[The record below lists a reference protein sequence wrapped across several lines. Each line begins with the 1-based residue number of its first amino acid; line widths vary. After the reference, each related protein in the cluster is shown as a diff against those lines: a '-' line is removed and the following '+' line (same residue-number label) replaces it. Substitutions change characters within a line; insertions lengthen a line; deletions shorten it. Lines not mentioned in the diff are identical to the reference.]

1 MASFDRRSTAEQ
13 VTAGLDLAGRTA
25 LVTGAT
31 SGIGLETARV
41 LALRGAH
48 VLVTG
53 RTLDKARAACGAIA
67 GRATPLACELED
79 FDAVAE
85 CASRVS
91 QLGVPL
97 DMLICNAGIMA
108 PPRLELVRGL
118 EKQFVANHL
127 GHFLLVNR
135 LLDAVRAAPAGRVVM
150 ISSSAHKW
158 APPGG
163 IAFNNLTGD
172 KGYDPRAF
180 YGQSKLA
187 NALVARELA
196 RRLAG
201 TTTTANA
208 AHPGLII
215 TNIIRYI
222 PPWQQWLAP
231 LVGPLLRS
239 RIKTTAQG
247 AATTCYVAAHPDV
260 AGISG
265 RYFAD
270 CAIAVPEKV
279 MEDDAL
285 AARLWTESES
295 LVRSWLCTTKMS

>member
-1 MASFDRRSTAEQ
+1 MPIFDRNSTAEE

-41 LALRGAH
+41 LAFRGAH
-48 VLVTG
+48 VLVVG
-53 RTLDKARAACGAIA
+53 RTLDGARAACAAIP
-67 GRATPLACELED
+67 GRATPLACELTD
-79 FDAVAE
+79 FDDVAE
-85 CASRVS
+85 CAARVN
-91 QLGVPL
+91 QPGVPL

-108 PPRLELVRGL
+108 PPKLELVRGL

-127 GHFLLVNR
+127 GHFLLVSR
-135 LLDAVRAAPAGRVVM
+135 LLDTVRAAPAGRVVM
-150 ISSSAHKW
+150 VSSSAHRW

-172 KGYDPRAF
+172 KGYDPRVF

-201 TTTTANA
+201 SRTTANA

-222 PPWQQWLAP
+222 PRWQQLLAP

-247 AATTCYVAAHPDV
+247 AATTCYVAAHPEV
-260 AGISG
+260 AEVSG

-270 CAIAVPEKV
+270 CAVATPEKP

-285 AARLWTESES
+285 AARLWAESES
-295 LVRSWLCTTKMS
+295 LVRSWL

>member
-1 MASFDRRSTAEQ
+1 MTAFDKSTTAEQ
-13 VTAGLDLAGRTA
+13 ATAGLDLAGRTA

-48 VLVTG
+48 VLLTG
-53 RTLDKARAACGAIA
+53 RTLDRARAACEAIP

-79 FDAVAE
+79 FDQVAE
-85 CASRVS
+85 CAARVT

-108 PPRLELVRGL
+108 PPALEQVRGL
-118 EKQFVANHL
+118 EKQFVVNHL
-127 GHFLLVNR
+127 SHFLLVNR

-150 ISSSAHKW
+150 VSSSAHKW
-158 APPGG
+158 APTGG
-163 IAFNNLTGD
+163 IAFDNLTGE
-172 KGYDPRAF
+172 KGYDPRVF

-201 TTTTANA
+201 TATTANA
-208 AHPGLII
+208 VHPGLII
-215 TNIIRYI
+215 TKIIRYI
-222 PPWQQWLAP
+222 PTWQQLLAP
-231 LVGPLLRS
+231 LIGPLLRS
-239 RIKTTAQG
+239 RIKTAAQG
-247 AATTCYVAAHPDV
+247 AATSCYVAAHPDL
-260 AGISG
+260 AGVSG

-270 CAIAVPEKV
+270 CAVATPETV

-285 AARLWTESES
+285 AARLWTESEK
-295 LVRSWLCTTKMS
+295 LTRAWL

>member
-1 MASFDRRSTAEQ
+1 MPAFDKTSTAEE
-13 VTAGLDLAGRTA
+13 VLAGLDLTGRTA

-48 VLVTG
+48 VLVAG
-53 RTLDKARAACGAIA
+53 RTLDKAREASAGIR
-67 GRATPLACELED
+67 GRATPLECALED
-79 FDAVAE
+79 FDGVAE
-85 CASRVS
+85 CAARVN

-108 PPRLELVRGL
+108 PPKLEQVRGL
-118 EKQFVANHL
+118 EKQFVVNHL

-150 ISSSAHKW
+150 VSSSAHKW

-163 IAFNNLTGD
+163 IAFNNLTGE
-172 KGYDPRAF
+172 KGYEPRVF

-187 NALVARELA
+187 NALVARELST
-196 RRLAG
+196 RLAG
-201 TTTTANA
+201 TGASANA

-222 PPWQQWLAP
+222 PKWQQLLAP
-231 LVGPLLRS
+231 LVGPLFRS
-239 RIKTTAQG
+239 RIKTTPQG
-247 AATTCYVAAHPDV
+247 AATICYVAAHPDV
-260 AGISG
+260 APVSG

-270 CAIAVPEKV
+270 CAVATPAAV
-279 MEDDAL
+279 MEDDQL
-285 AARLWTESES
+285 AARLWAESES
-295 LVRSWLCTTKMS
+295 LLRSWL

>member
-1 MASFDRRSTAEQ
+1 MATFNKNPKAEE
-13 VTAGLDLAGRTA
+13 VTAGLDLSGRTA
-25 LVTGAT
+25 LVTGGT
-31 SGIGLETARV
+31 SGVGLETARV

-48 VLVTG
+48 VLVAG
-53 RTLDKARAACGAIA
+53 RTLEKARAASAAIP

-79 FDAVAE
+79 FDGVAE
-85 CASRVS
+85 CAERVI

-97 DMLICNAGIMA
+97 DVLICNAGIMA
-108 PPRLELVRGL
+108 PPKLELVRGL

-127 GHFLLVNR
+127 GHFLLVSR
-135 LLDAVRAAPAGRVVM
+135 LLDTVRAPPAGRVVM
-150 ISSSAHKW
+150 VSSSAHKW
-158 APPGG
+158 APTGG
-163 IAFNNLTGD
+163 VAFNNLTGD
-172 KGYDPRAF
+172 KGYDPRVF

-222 PPWQQWLAP
+222 PRWQQLLAP
-231 LVGPLLRS
+231 LIGPLLRS

-247 AATTCYVAAHPDV
+247 AATTCYVAAHPELADV
-260 AGISG
+260 SG

-270 CAIAVPEKV
+270 CTVATPEKA

-285 AARLWTESES
+285 AARLWSESES
-295 LVRSWLCTTKMS
+295 LVRSWL

>member
-1 MASFDRRSTAEQ
+1 MPHFDKRSTAEE

-25 LVTGAT
+25 LITGAT
-31 SGIGLETARV
+31 SGIGLETARI
-41 LALRGAH
+41 LAVRGAH

-53 RTLDKARAACGAIA
+53 RTLDKARAACARLP
-67 GRATPLACELED
+67 GRATPLACELAD
-79 FDAVAE
+79 FDRVAE
-85 CASRVS
+85 CAARVN

-108 PPRLELVRGL
+108 PPELELIRGL
-118 EKQFVANHL
+118 EKQFVVNHL
-127 GHFLLVNR
+127 GHFLLVSR

-150 ISSSAHKW
+150 VSSSAHRW

-172 KGYDPRAF
+172 KGYEPRVF

-196 RRLAG
+196 RRLRG
-201 TTTTANA
+201 TRTTANA
-208 AHPGLII
+208 VHPGLIV

-222 PPWQQWLAP
+222 PKWQQLLAP
-231 LVGPLLRS
+231 MIGPLLRS
-239 RIKTTAQG
+239 RIKTTPQG
-247 AATTCYVAAHPDV
+247 AATTCYVAAHPDT
-260 AGISG
+260 AQASG

-270 CAIAVPEKV
+270 CAVAVPEEM

-285 AARLWTESES
+285 AARLWSESES
-295 LVRSWLCTTKMS
+295 LVRSWL

>member
-1 MASFDRRSTAEQ
+1 MTPFDKATTAEE
-13 VTAGLDLAGRTA
+13 VTAGLDLKGQTA

-53 RTLDKARAACGAIA
+53 RTLEKARAACEAIP

-79 FDAVAE
+79 FDGVAE
-85 CASRVS
+85 CAARVT

-108 PPRLELVRGL
+108 PPSLELVRGL
-118 EKQFVANHL
+118 EKQYVVNHL
-127 GHFLLVNR
+127 SHFLLVQR
-135 LLDAVRAAPAGRVVM
+135 LLGAVQAATAGRVVLV
-150 ISSSAHKW
+150 SSSAHKW
-158 APPGG
+158 APAGG
-163 IAFNNLTGD
+163 IAFDNLTGE
-172 KGYDPRAF
+172 KGYDPRVF

-196 RRLAG
+196 KRLAG
-201 TTTTANA
+201 TGTTANA
-208 AHPGLII
+208 VHPGLII

-222 PPWQQWLAP
+222 PAWQQLLVP
-231 LVGPLLRS
+231 LIGPLLRS

-247 AATTCYVAAHPDV
+247 AATTCYVAAHPAV
-260 AGISG
+260 VGISG
-265 RYFAD
+265 GYFAD
-270 CAIAVPEKV
+270 CAVATPEKV
-279 MEDDAL
+279 MEDDKL
-285 AARLWTESES
+285 AARLWSESEK
-295 LVRSWLCTTKMS
+295 LTRAWL

>member
-1 MASFDRRSTAEQ
+1 MVDFDKNTTAEQ
-13 VTAGLDLAGRTA
+13 VTDGLDLTGRMA

-41 LALRGAH
+41 LARRGAH
-48 VLVTG
+48 VLVAG
-53 RTLDKARAACGAIA
+53 RTLDKARVACAGIE
-67 GRATPLACELED
+67 GRATPLACELEE
-79 FDAVAE
+79 FDEVAE
-85 CASRVS
+85 CAARVV

-108 PPRLELVRGL
+108 PPTLKLVRGL
-118 EKQFVANHL
+118 ERQFVANHL
-127 GHFLLVNR
+127 GHFLLVQR

-150 ISSSAHKW
+150 VSSSAHKW

-163 IAFNNLTGD
+163 IAFNNLTGE
-172 KGYDPRAF
+172 KGYDPRVF

-201 TTTTANA
+201 TVTTANA
-208 AHPGLII
+208 VHPGLII
-215 TNIIRYI
+215 TNIIRFI
-222 PPWQQWLAP
+222 PKWQQLLAP
-231 LVGPLLRS
+231 LVGLVLWS
-239 RIKTTAQG
+239 RIKSVAQG

-260 AGISG
+260 ARISG

-270 CAIAVPEKV
+270 CAEATPEKV
-279 MEDDAL
+279 LEDDAL
-285 AARLWTESES
+285 AARLWLESEK
-295 LVRSWLCTTKMS
+295 LLRSWL

>member
-1 MASFDRRSTAEQ
+1 MHPFDKATTAEE
-13 VTAGLDLAGRTA
+13 VTTGLDLKGQTA

-31 SGIGLETARV
+31 SGIGLETAQV

-53 RTLDKARAACGAIA
+53 RTLEKARAACESIP

-79 FDAVAE
+79 FDGVAE
-85 CASRVS
+85 CAARVT

-118 EKQFVANHL
+118 EKQYVVNHL
-127 GHFLLVNR
+127 SHFLLVHR

-150 ISSSAHKW
+150 VSSSAHKW

-163 IAFNNLTGD
+163 IAFDNLTGE
-172 KGYDPRAF
+172 KGYDPRVF

-196 RRLAG
+196 KRLAG
-201 TTTTANA
+201 SGTTANA
-208 AHPGLII
+208 VHPGLII

-222 PPWQQWLAP
+222 PTWQQLLAP
-231 LVGPLLRS
+231 LLGPLLRS
-239 RIKTTAQG
+239 RIKTTPQG
-247 AATTCYVAAHPDV
+247 AATTCYVAAHPDT
-260 AGISG
+260 AKISG

-270 CAIAVPEKV
+270 CAVATPEKV
-279 MEDDAL
+279 MEDDKL
-285 AARLWTESES
+285 AARLWADSEK
-295 LVRSWLCTTKMS
+295 LTRTWL

>member
-1 MASFDRRSTAEQ
+1 MINFDKSTTAEQ
-13 VTAGLDLAGRTA
+13 VTEGLDLTGQMA

-41 LALRGAH
+41 LARRGAH

-53 RTLDKARAACGAIA
+53 RTLDKARAACAGIA

-79 FDAVAE
+79 FDEVAE
-85 CASRVS
+85 CAARVV

-108 PPRLELVRGL
+108 PPTLELVRGL
-118 EKQFVANHL
+118 ERQFVANHL
-127 GHFLLVNR
+127 GHFLLVQR

-150 ISSSAHKW
+150 VSSSAHKW

-163 IAFNNLTGD
+163 IAFNNLTGE
-172 KGYDPRAF
+172 KGYDPRVF

-201 TTTTANA
+201 TLTTANA
-208 AHPGLII
+208 VHPGLII
-215 TNIIRYI
+215 TNIIRFI
-222 PPWQQWLAP
+222 PRWQQLLAP

-239 RIKTTAQG
+239 RIKTVAQG
-247 AATTCYVAAHPDV
+247 AATTCYVATHPSV
-260 AGISG
+260 ARISG

-270 CAIAVPEKV
+270 CALATPEKV

-285 AARLWTESES
+285 AARLWMESEK
-295 LVRSWLCTTKMS
+295 LVRSWL

>member
-1 MASFDRRSTAEQ
+1 MATFDRNTTAEQ
-13 VTAGLDLAGRTA
+13 ATAGLDLAGRTA

-53 RTLDKARAACGAIA
+53 RTLDKARAACAEIP
-67 GRATPLACELED
+67 GRATPLACELGD
-79 FDAVAE
+79 VDAVVE
-85 CASRVS
+85 CAARVT
-91 QLGVPL
+91 QLKVPL

-108 PPRLELVRGL
+108 PPTLELVRGL
-118 EKQFVANHL
+118 EKQFVVNHL
-127 GHFLLVNR
+127 GHFLLVHR
-135 LLDAVRAAPAGRVVM
+135 LLPAVQAAPAGRVVM
-150 ISSSAHKW
+150 VSSSAHQW

-163 IAFNNLTGD
+163 IAFDNLTGG
-172 KGYDPRAF
+172 KRYDPRVF

-201 TTTTANA
+201 TATTANA
-208 AHPGLII
+208 VHPGLII
-215 TNIIRYI
+215 TNIIRYL
-222 PPWQQWLAP
+222 PKWQQLLAP

-239 RIKTTAQG
+239 RIKTPAQG

-270 CAIAVPEKV
+270 CAVATPEKV
-279 MEDDAL
+279 MEDDVL
-285 AARLWTESES
+285 AARLWTESEK
-295 LVRSWLCTTKMS
+295 LTRAWL

>member
-1 MASFDRRSTAEQ
+1 MHPFDKATTAEE
-13 VTAGLDLAGRTA
+13 VTTGLDLKGQTA

-53 RTLDKARAACGAIA
+53 RTLEKARAACESIP

-79 FDAVAE
+79 FDGVAE
-85 CASRVS
+85 CAARVT

-118 EKQFVANHL
+118 EKQYVVNHL
-127 GHFLLVNR
+127 SHFLLVHR

-150 ISSSAHKW
+150 VSSSAHKW

-163 IAFNNLTGD
+163 IAFDNLTGE
-172 KGYDPRAF
+172 KGYDPRVF

-196 RRLAG
+196 KRLAG
-201 TTTTANA
+201 SGTTANA
-208 AHPGLII
+208 VHPGLII

-222 PPWQQWLAP
+222 PTWQQLLAP
-231 LVGPLLRS
+231 LLGPLLRS
-239 RIKTTAQG
+239 RIKTTPQG
-247 AATTCYVAAHPDV
+247 AATTCYVAAHPDT
-260 AGISG
+260 AKISG

-270 CAIAVPEKV
+270 CAVATPEKV
-279 MEDDAL
+279 MEDDKL
-285 AARLWTESES
+285 AARLWADSEK
-295 LVRSWLCTTKMS
+295 LTRTWL

>member
-1 MASFDRRSTAEQ
+1 MAKFDKHSTAEG
-13 VTAGLDLAGRTA
+13 VMAGLDLTGRTV

-31 SGIGLETARV
+31 SGIGLEAARV

-53 RTLDKARAACGAIA
+53 RTLDRARAVCGAIE

-85 CASRVS
+85 CASRVN

-97 DMLICNAGIMA
+97 DALICNAGIMA
-108 PPRLELVRGL
+108 PPNLELVRGL
-118 EKQFVANHL
+118 EKQFVVNHL
-127 GHFLLVNR
+127 GHFLLVHR
-135 LLDAVRAAPAGRVVM
+135 LLDTVRAAPAGRVVM
-150 ISSSAHKW
+150 VSSSAHKW

-163 IAFNNLTGD
+163 IAFNNLTGE
-172 KGYDPRAF
+172 KGYDPRVF

-201 TTTTANA
+201 TPTTANA

-222 PPWQQWLAP
+222 PKWQQLLAP

-239 RIKTTAQG
+239 RIKTIPQG

-260 AGISG
+260 AGVSG

-270 CAIAVPEKV
+270 CAVATPEKV

-285 AARLWTESES
+285 AARLWTESEK
-295 LVRSWLCTTKMS
+295 LVRSWI

>member
-1 MASFDRRSTAEQ
+1 MTSFDKSTTAAEQ
-13 VTAGLDLAGRTA
+13 VTAGLDLTGPTA

-53 RTLDKARAACGAIA
+53 RTLDKARAACAGIP

-85 CASRVS
+85 CAARVV

-108 PPRLELVRGL
+108 PPALELVRGL
-118 EKQFVANHL
+118 EKQFVVNHL
-127 GHFLLVNR
+127 GHFLLVHR

-150 ISSSAHKW
+150 VSSSAHKW

-163 IAFNNLTGD
+163 IAFDNLTGE
-172 KGYDPRAF
+172 KGYDPRVF

-201 TTTTANA
+201 TVTTANA
-208 AHPGLII
+208 VHPGLII

-222 PPWQQWLAP
+222 PGWQQLLAP
-231 LVGPLLRS
+231 VGRAAAALPDQDRGAGRGDHVLRGRAPGRGADQRPLLR
-239 RIKTTAQG
+239 G
-247 AATTCYVAAHPDV
+247 
-260 AGISG
+260 
-265 RYFAD
+265 
-270 CAIAVPEKV
+270 
-279 MEDDAL
+279 
-285 AARLWTESES
+285 
-295 LVRSWLCTTKMS
+295 LCRGNA

>member
-1 MASFDRRSTAEQ
+1 MPAFDKTSTAEE
-13 VTAGLDLAGRTA
+13 VLAGLDLTGRTA
-25 LVTGAT
+25 LITGAT

-48 VLVTG
+48 VLVAG
-53 RTLDKARAACGAIA
+53 RTLDKAREASAGIR
-67 GRATPLACELED
+67 GRATPLECELED
-79 FDAVAE
+79 FDGVAE
-85 CASRVS
+85 CAARVN

-108 PPRLELVRGL
+108 PPKLEQVRGL
-118 EKQFVANHL
+118 EKQFVVNHL

-150 ISSSAHKW
+150 VSSSAHKW

-163 IAFNNLTGD
+163 IAFNNLTGE
-172 KGYDPRAF
+172 KGYDPRVF

-187 NALVARELA
+187 NALVARGLST
-196 RRLAG
+196 RLAG
-201 TTTTANA
+201 TAATANA

-222 PPWQQWLAP
+222 PKWQQLLAP
-231 LVGPLLRS
+231 LVGPLFRS

-247 AATTCYVAAHPDV
+247 AATICYVAAHPDV
-260 AGISG
+260 AGVSG

-270 CAIAVPEKV
+270 CAVATPAAV
-279 MEDDAL
+279 MEDDQL
-285 AARLWTESES
+285 AARLWAESES
-295 LVRSWLCTTKMS
+295 LLRSWL

>member
-1 MASFDRRSTAEQ
+1 MHPFDKATTAEE
-13 VTAGLDLAGRTA
+13 VTTGLDLKGQTA

-53 RTLDKARAACGAIA
+53 RTLEKARAACESIP

-79 FDAVAE
+79 FDGVAE
-85 CASRVS
+85 CAARVT

-118 EKQFVANHL
+118 EKQYVVNHL
-127 GHFLLVNR
+127 SHFLLVHR

-150 ISSSAHKW
+150 VSSSAHKW

-163 IAFNNLTGD
+163 IAFDNLTGE
-172 KGYDPRAF
+172 KGYDPRVF

-196 RRLAG
+196 KRLAG
-201 TTTTANA
+201 SGTTANA
-208 AHPGLII
+208 VHPGLII

-222 PPWQQWLAP
+222 PTWQQLLAP
-231 LVGPLLRS
+231 LLGPLLRS
-239 RIKTTAQG
+239 RIKTTPQG
-247 AATTCYVAAHPDV
+247 AATTCYVAAHPDT
-260 AGISG
+260 AKISG

-270 CAIAVPEKV
+270 CAVATPEKV
-279 MEDDAL
+279 MEDDKL
-285 AARLWTESES
+285 AARLWADAEKLT
-295 LVRSWLCTTKMS
+295 RTWL

>member
-1 MASFDRRSTAEQ
+1 MPRFDKHSTADA
-13 VTAGLDLAGRTA
+13 VTAGLDLGARTA

-48 VLVTG
+48 VLVAG
-53 RTLDKARAACGAIA
+53 RTLDKARAACAAID
-67 GRATPLACELED
+67 GRATPLACELGD
-79 FDAVAE
+79 FDGVAE
-85 CASRVS
+85 CAARVN

-118 EKQFVANHL
+118 EKQFVVNHL
-127 GHFLLVNR
+127 GHFLLVQR
-135 LLDAVRAAPAGRVVM
+135 LLGAVQAARAGRVVM
-150 ISSSAHKW
+150 VSSSAHKF

-172 KGYDPRAF
+172 KGYEPRVA

-201 TTTTANA
+201 SPVTANA
-208 AHPGLII
+208 VHPGLIV
-215 TNIIRYI
+215 TNIIRHL
-222 PPWQQWLAP
+222 PRWQRVLVPAIAP
-231 LVGPLLRS
+231 LVRS
-239 RIKTTAQG
+239 RVKTIPEG
-247 AATTCYVAAHPDV
+247 AATTCYVAAHPDT
-260 AGISG
+260 AGVTG

-270 CAIAVPEKV
+270 SALATPEKV
-279 MEDDAL
+279 MEDDGL
-285 AARLWTESES
+285 AARLWLESEK
-295 LVRSWLCTTKMS
+295 LLRSWL

>member
-1 MASFDRRSTAEQ
+1 MADFDKRSTAEG
-13 VTAGLDLAGRTA
+13 VTAGLDLTGRTV

-31 SGIGLETARV
+31 SGVGLETARV

-48 VLVTG
+48 VLVAG
-53 RTLDKARAACGAIA
+53 RTLEKARAASAAIP

-85 CASRVS
+85 CAARVN

-97 DMLICNAGIMA
+97 DALICNAGIMA
-108 PPRLELVRGL
+108 PPSLELVRGL
-118 EKQFVANHL
+118 EKQFVVNHL

-135 LLDAVRAAPAGRVVM
+135 LLDAVRAARAGRVVM
-150 ISSSAHKW
+150 VSSSAHKW

-163 IAFNNLTGD
+163 IAFNNLTGE

-187 NALVARELA
+187 NALMARELA
-196 RRLAG
+196 KRLAG
-201 TTTTANA
+201 TPVTANA
-208 AHPGLII
+208 VHPGLII
-215 TNIIRYI
+215 TKIIRYI
-222 PPWQQWLAP
+222 PHWQQLLAP
-231 LVGPLLRS
+231 LLGPLLRS

-260 AGISG
+260 AAVSG

-270 CAIAVPEKV
+270 CAVATPEKV

-295 LVRSWLCTTKMS
+295 LVRSWL

>member
-1 MASFDRRSTAEQ
+1 MINFDKSTTAEQ
-13 VTAGLDLAGRTA
+13 VTEGLDLTGQMA

-41 LALRGAH
+41 LARRGAH

-53 RTLDKARAACGAIA
+53 RTLDKARAACAGIA

-79 FDAVAE
+79 FDEVAE
-85 CASRVS
+85 CATRVV

-108 PPRLELVRGL
+108 PPTLELVRGL
-118 EKQFVANHL
+118 ERQFVANHL
-127 GHFLLVNR
+127 GHFLLVQR

-150 ISSSAHKW
+150 VSSSAHQW

-163 IAFNNLTGD
+163 IAFNNLTGE
-172 KGYDPRAF
+172 KGYDPRVF

-201 TTTTANA
+201 TLTTANA
-208 AHPGLII
+208 VHPGLII
-215 TNIIRYI
+215 TNIIRFI
-222 PPWQQWLAP
+222 PRWQQLLAP

-239 RIKTTAQG
+239 RIKTVAQG
-247 AATTCYVAAHPDV
+247 AATTCYVATHPSV
-260 AGISG
+260 ARISG

-270 CAIAVPEKV
+270 CAVAIPEKV

-285 AARLWTESES
+285 AARLWMESEK
-295 LVRSWLCTTKMS
+295 LLRSWL

>member
-1 MASFDRRSTAEQ
+1 MTPFDKATTAEQ
-13 VTAGLDLAGRTA
+13 VTAGLDLKGQTA

-53 RTLDKARAACGAIA
+53 RTLEKARAACEAIP

-79 FDAVAE
+79 FDGVAE
-85 CASRVS
+85 CAARVT

-118 EKQFVANHL
+118 EKQYVVNHL
-127 GHFLLVNR
+127 SHFLLVQR
-135 LLDAVRAAPAGRVVM
+135 LLGAVQAATAGRVILV
-150 ISSSAHKW
+150 SSSAHKW

-163 IAFNNLTGD
+163 IAFDNLTGE
-172 KGYDPRAF
+172 KGYDPRVF

-196 RRLAG
+196 KRLAG
-201 TTTTANA
+201 TGTTANA
-208 AHPGLII
+208 VHPGLII

-222 PPWQQWLAP
+222 PTWQQLLAP
-231 LVGPLLRS
+231 LIGPLLRS

-247 AATTCYVAAHPDV
+247 AATTCYVAAHPAV

-270 CAIAVPEKV
+270 CAVATPEKV
-279 MEDDAL
+279 MEDDKL
-285 AARLWTESES
+285 AARLWSESEK
-295 LVRSWLCTTKMS
+295 LTRAWL

>member
-1 MASFDRRSTAEQ
+1 MVNFDKNTTAEE
-13 VTAGLDLAGRTA
+13 VTDGLDLTGRMA
-25 LVTGAT
+25 VVTGAT

-41 LALRGAH
+41 LARRGAH

-53 RTLDKARAACGAIA
+53 RTLDKARAACAGIA
-67 GRATPLACELED
+67 GRATPLACELEN
-79 FDAVAE
+79 FDEVAE
-85 CASRVS
+85 CATRIV

-108 PPRLELVRGL
+108 PPNLELVRGL
-118 EKQFVANHL
+118 ERQFVANHL
-127 GHFLLVNR
+127 GHFLLVQR
-135 LLDAVRAAPAGRVVM
+135 LLEAVRAAPAGRVVM
-150 ISSSAHKW
+150 VSSSAHKW

-172 KGYDPRAF
+172 KGYDPRVF

-201 TTTTANA
+201 SATTANA
-208 AHPGLII
+208 VHPGLII
-215 TNIIRYI
+215 TNIIRFI
-222 PPWQQWLAP
+222 PRWQQLLAP
-231 LVGPLLRS
+231 LAGLLLRS
-239 RIKTTAQG
+239 RIKTVAQG
-247 AATTCYVAAHPDV
+247 AATTCYVAAHPGV
-260 AGISG
+260 ARISG

-270 CAIAVPEKV
+270 CALATPEKV

-285 AARLWTESES
+285 AARLWMESEK
-295 LVRSWLCTTKMS
+295 LVRSWL

>member
-1 MASFDRRSTAEQ
+1 MHPFDKATTAEE
-13 VTAGLDLAGRTA
+13 VTTGLDLKGQTA

-53 RTLDKARAACGAIA
+53 RTLEKARAACESIP

-79 FDAVAE
+79 FDGVAE
-85 CASRVS
+85 CAARVT

-118 EKQFVANHL
+118 EKQYVVNHL
-127 GHFLLVNR
+127 SHFLLVHR

-150 ISSSAHKW
+150 VSSSAHKW
-158 APPGG
+158 APPEG
-163 IAFNNLTGD
+163 IAFDNLTGE
-172 KGYDPRAF
+172 KGYDPRVF

-196 RRLAG
+196 KRLAG
-201 TTTTANA
+201 SGTTANA
-208 AHPGLII
+208 VHPGLII

-222 PPWQQWLAP
+222 PTWQQLLAP
-231 LVGPLLRS
+231 LLGPLIRS
-239 RIKTTAQG
+239 RIKTTPQG
-247 AATTCYVAAHPDV
+247 AATTCYVAAHPDT
-260 AGISG
+260 AKISG

-270 CAIAVPEKV
+270 CAVATPEKV
-279 MEDDAL
+279 MEDDKL
-285 AARLWTESES
+285 AARLWADSEK
-295 LVRSWLCTTKMS
+295 LTRTWL

>member
-1 MASFDRRSTAEQ
+1 MATFDRNTTAEQ
-13 VTAGLDLAGRTA
+13 ATAGLDLAGRTA
-25 LVTGAT
+25 LVTGGT

-48 VLVTG
+48 VLVAG
-53 RTLDKARAACGAIA
+53 RTLDKARAVCGEIP

-79 FDAVAE
+79 FDQVAE
-85 CASRVS
+85 CAARVS
-91 QLGVPL
+91 QLGVPI
-97 DMLICNAGIMA
+97 DMLICNAGIMT
-108 PPRLELVRGL
+108 PPSLEHVRGL
-118 EKQFVANHL
+118 EKQFVVNHL
-127 GHFLLVNR
+127 SHFLLVNR

-150 ISSSAHKW
+150 VSSSAHKW

-163 IAFNNLTGD
+163 IAFDNLTGE
-172 KGYDPRAF
+172 KGYDPRVF

-201 TTTTANA
+201 TATTANA
-208 AHPGLII
+208 VHPGLII

-222 PPWQQWLAP
+222 PAWQQLLAP
-231 LVGPLLRS
+231 LLGPLLRS
-239 RIKTTAQG
+239 RVKTVAQG
-247 AATTCYVAAHPDV
+247 AATSCYVAAHPAV

-270 CAIAVPEKV
+270 SAVATPEQV

-285 AARLWTESES
+285 AARLWSESEK
-295 LVRSWLCTTKMS
+295 LTRAWL

>member
-1 MASFDRRSTAEQ
+1 MTPFDKSTTAEQ
-13 VTAGLDLAGRTA
+13 VTAGLDLTGRTA

-48 VLVTG
+48 VFVTG
-53 RTLDKARAACGAIA
+53 RTLDKAQVACEAIP

-79 FDAVAE
+79 FDQVAE
-85 CASRVS
+85 CAVRVS
-91 QLGVPL
+91 QLGVPI

-108 PPRLELVRGL
+108 PPSLEHVRGL
-118 EKQFVANHL
+118 EKQFVVNHL
-127 GHFLLVNR
+127 SHFLLVNR

-150 ISSSAHKW
+150 VSSSAHKW

-163 IAFNNLTGD
+163 IAFDNLTGE
-172 KGYDPRAF
+172 KGYDPRVF

-201 TTTTANA
+201 TATTANA
-208 AHPGLII
+208 VHPGLII

-222 PPWQQWLAP
+222 PAWQQWLAP
-231 LVGPLLRS
+231 LLGPLLRS
-239 RIKTTAQG
+239 RIKTAAQG
-247 AATTCYVAAHPDV
+247 AATSCYVAAHPAV
-260 AGISG
+260 AAVSG

-270 CAIAVPEKV
+270 SAVATPETV

-285 AARLWTESES
+285 AVRLWSESEK
-295 LVRSWLCTTKMS
+295 LTRAWL

>member
-1 MASFDRRSTAEQ
+1 MAIFDKNSTAEQ
-13 VTAGLDLAGRTA
+13 VTAGLDLLGRTA

-31 SGIGLETARV
+31 SGIGFETARV

-48 VLVTG
+48 VLAAG
-53 RTLDKARAACGAIA
+53 RTLDKAREACARIP

-85 CASRVS
+85 CAARVT

-97 DMLICNAGIMA
+97 DMLVCNAGIMA
-108 PPRLELVRGL
+108 PPRLERVRGL

-127 GHFLLVNR
+127 GHFLLVHR

-150 ISSSAHKW
+150 VSSSAHKW

-163 IAFNNLTGD
+163 IAFDNLTGE
-172 KGYDPRAF
+172 KGYDPRVF

-196 RRLAG
+196 KRLAG

-222 PPWQQWLAP
+222 PAWQQVLAP
-231 LVGPLLRS
+231 LVGLLFRS
-239 RIKTTAQG
+239 RIKSTGQG
-247 AATTCYVAAHPDV
+247 AATICYVAAHPAV
-260 AGISG
+260 TGISG

-270 CAIAVPEKV
+270 CDIATPEPV
-279 MEDDAL
+279 LENDAL
-285 AARLWTESES
+285 ATRLWLESEK
-295 LVRSWLCTTKMS
+295 LTRAWLT

>member
-1 MASFDRRSTAEQ
+1 MSRFDKHSTAEE

-48 VLVTG
+48 VLATG
-53 RTLDKARAACGAIA
+53 RNLEKARAACARLP

-79 FDAVAE
+79 FDSVAD
-85 CASRVS
+85 CAGRIR

-97 DMLICNAGIMA
+97 DMLVCNAGIMA
-108 PPRLELVRGL
+108 PPALELVRGL
-118 EKQFVANHL
+118 ERQFVANHL
-127 GHFLLVNR
+127 GHFLLIQR
-135 LLDAVRAAPAGRVVM
+135 LLDAVRAAPAGRIVM
-150 ISSSAHKW
+150 VSSSAHKW
-158 APPGG
+158 APTGG
-163 IAFNNLTGD
+163 IDFGNLTGE
-172 KGYDPRAF
+172 KGYDPRVF

-201 TTTTANA
+201 SPTTANA
-208 AHPGLII
+208 VHPGLII

-222 PPWQQWLAP
+222 PRWQQALAP
-231 LVGPLLRS
+231 LLGPLYRS
-239 RIKTTAQG
+239 RIKTVGQG
-247 AATTCYVAAHPDV
+247 AATTCFVAAHPDV
-260 AGISG
+260 AGTSG

-270 CAIAVPEKV
+270 CALAVPEKA
-279 MEDDAL
+279 MEDDEL
-285 AARLWTESES
+285 AARLWAESEK
-295 LVRSWLCTTKMS
+295 LVRSWL

>member
-1 MASFDRRSTAEQ
+1 MHPFDKATTAEE
-13 VTAGLDLAGRTA
+13 VTTGLDLKGQTA

-53 RTLDKARAACGAIA
+53 RTLEKARAACESIP

-79 FDAVAE
+79 FDGVAE
-85 CASRVS
+85 CAARVT

-118 EKQFVANHL
+118 EKQYVVNHL
-127 GHFLLVNR
+127 SHFLLVHR

-150 ISSSAHKW
+150 VSSSAHKW

-163 IAFNNLTGD
+163 IAFDNLTGE
-172 KGYDPRAF
+172 KGYDPRVF

-196 RRLAG
+196 KRLAG
-201 TTTTANA
+201 SGTTANSV
-208 AHPGLII
+208 HPGLII

-222 PPWQQWLAP
+222 PTWQQLLAP
-231 LVGPLLRS
+231 LLGPLLRS
-239 RIKTTAQG
+239 RIKTTPQG
-247 AATTCYVAAHPDV
+247 AATTCYVAAHPDT
-260 AGISG
+260 AKISG

-270 CAIAVPEKV
+270 CAVATPEKV
-279 MEDDAL
+279 MEDDKL
-285 AARLWTESES
+285 AARLWADSEK
-295 LVRSWLCTTKMS
+295 LTRTWL

>member
-1 MASFDRRSTAEQ
+1 MARFDKHSTAEE
-13 VTAGLDLAGRTA
+13 VTAGLDLAGQTA

-48 VLVTG
+48 VLVAG
-53 RTLDKARAACGAIA
+53 RTLDKAREASAGIP
-67 GRATPLACELED
+67 GRATPIACELED

-85 CASRVS
+85 CANRVR

-108 PPRLELVRGL
+108 PPKLELVRGL
-118 EKQFVANHL
+118 EKQFLVNHL
-127 GHFLLVNR
+127 GHFLLVHR
-135 LLDAVRAAPAGRVVM
+135 LLDTVRAAPAGRVVM
-150 ISSSAHKW
+150 LSSSAHKW
-158 APPGG
+158 APPEG

-172 KGYDPRAF
+172 KGYAPRVF

-201 TTTTANA
+201 TSTTANA
-208 AHPGLII
+208 VHPGLII

-222 PPWQQWLAP
+222 PAWQQLLAP
-231 LVGPLLRS
+231 LLGPLLRS

-270 CAIAVPEKV
+270 CAVATPEKV

-285 AARLWTESES
+285 AARLWAESEK
-295 LVRSWLCTTKMS
+295 LLRTWL